1 MPEKRILLDMTPKE
15 LGAYFKELGQ
25 PAFRAG
31 QVYSWLTR
39 GVPFSEMSNLPKTLR
54 EQLMETCDDLPMELY
69 GVFPSQKDDT
79 VKFLFRCRDDNLIEG
94 VLMHYH
100 YGYSLCI
107 STQVGCKMGCAF
119 CASTLNGC
127 VRSLSSGEMLSE
139 VLLANRYL
147 GEKGRVGHIV
157 LMGSGEP
164 LDNYDHTVRFLRA
177 VNEEKGLNL
186 SLRNVSVSTCG
197 LADQIRRLAE
207 ENLGITLSL
216 SLHAPND
223 EIRRQIM
230 PVARRWPLGEVMA
243 AVREYVKK
251 TGRRVVFEYALIDR
265 LNSRPEHAAEL
276 AALLRDLQCHVNLI
290 PLNHVDER
298 ALRPASPEAVQ
309 RFLHTL
315 EDRHISATVRREMGS
330 DIGLRPAQAAGTG
343 RNIKGVT
350 PSCGFATEHI
360 RVWYGPAI
368 RTACWRRDGCTASPT
383 AWAATKAGRP
393 PAGWPCRWSKTPSPG
408 KNRRRTRCAWGWK
421 PPTAAYTAWR
431 AAMKT

>member
-1 MPEKRILLDMTPKE
+1 MTE
-15 LGAYFKELGQ
+15 LTGMNPQELADWCRAQGL
-25 PAFRAG
+25 PAFRGKQIFRWIHQGADFDG
-31 QVYSWLTR
+31 MT
-39 GVPFSEMSNLPKTLR
+39 NLPLPLR
-54 EQLMETCDDLPMELY
+54 AQLKACAVAQPVAILEKRQSR
-69 GVFPSQKDDT
+69 VDDT
-79 VKFLFRCRDDNLIEG
+79 VKFLFSLLDGNCVEG

-100 YGYSLCI
+100 HGYTLCV
-107 STQVGCKMGCAF
+107 STQVGCRMACAF
-119 CASTLNGC
+119 CASSLEGC
-127 VRSLSSGEMLSE
+127 VRNLTAGEMLGE
-139 VLLANRYL
+139 ILCANRFL
-147 GEKGRVGHIV
+147 AGRDRVHNVV

-230 PVARRWPLGEVMA
+230 PIARRWPLGEVMA

-251 TGRRVVFEYALIDR
+251 TGRRVVFEYALIDQ
-265 LNSRPEHAAEL
+265 LNSRPEHAVEL

-315 EDRHISATVRREMGS
+315 ESRHISATVRREMGS
-330 DIGLRPAQAAGTG
+330 DIGGA
-343 RNIKGVT
+343 
-350 PSCGFATEHI
+350 CGQL
-360 RVWYGPAI
+360 
-368 RTACWRRDGCTASPT
+368 
-383 AWAATKAGRP
+383 
-393 PAGWPCRWSKTPSPG
+393 
-408 KNRRRTRCAWGWK
+408 RRRELEGTSK
-421 PPTAAYTAWR
+421 E
-431 AAMKT
+431 